1 MVPFDLHEVSA
12 LPEPVQV
19 IECDLVHGRRL
30 DTQVGD
36 VEQLGSLIRGLRDA
50 VLEELVDVVD
60 VEEGSDGLV
69 EHLSGKL
76 GEGHGHVHQGLLE
89 ICHVGHVLEDLF
101 VRVFGGACQLDSLA
115 AEITPVLYIIKYVH
129 MLIGM
134 YTLMHTVQSLTYVK
148 VISALPTSPQYTGC
162 TSVLPPL
169 ISGDTGN
176 RSMASAI
183 QFKNRSSG
191 PNTVAGRTIVY
202 VDELR

>member
-69 EHLSGKL
+69 EHLSG
-76 GEGHGHVHQGLLE
+76 
-89 ICHVGHVLEDLF
+89 
-101 VRVFGGACQLDSLA
+101 
-115 AEITPVLYIIKYVH
+115 
-129 MLIGM
+129 
-134 YTLMHTVQSLTYVK
+134 
-148 VISALPTSPQYTGC
+148 
-162 TSVLPPL
+162 
-169 ISGDTGN
+169 
-176 RSMASAI
+176 
-183 QFKNRSSG
+183 
-191 PNTVAGRTIVY
+191 
-202 VDELR
+202 